1 MEKIEEYKIQL
12 TDAIVQTCLDR
23 GIPINLNLARE
34 EAEELL
40 DSFVASAISNNK
52 EANDIYID
60 VCVSSAINSYQ
71 LITRLPIEDRILF
84 VNGINIG
91 TQLLA
96 DMKEANILDGKSLQE
111 KTILALD
118 MYESFKKN
126 LDIKDSAGDFYTK
139 LGIKDVIEIMHN
151 YNNGKN
157 NKAKENKKK

>member
-12 TDAIVQTCLDR
+12 IDAIVKTCLDR

-60 VCVSSAINSYQ
+60 VSVSSAINSYQ

-84 VNGINIG
+84 VNGMNIG
-91 TQLLA
+91 TQLLS
-96 DMKEANILDGKSLQE
+96 DMKSENNYDGKSLQE
-111 KTILALD
+111 KMQLALN
-118 MYESFKKN
+118 MYESFKKEFGIEDN
-126 LDIKDSAGDFYTK
+126 EKNFYTM
-139 LGIKDVIEIMHN
+139 LGIKDIIEIMHN
-151 YNNGKN
+151 YDN
-157 NKAKENKKK
+157 NKQKENKKSNK

>member
-1 MEKIEEYKIQL
+1 M
-12 TDAIVQTCLDR
+12 
-23 GIPINLNLARE
+23 
-34 EAEELL
+34 
-40 DSFVASAISNNK
+40 
-52 EANDIYID
+52 
-60 VCVSSAINSYQ
+60 CVSSAINSYQ